1 MNKITLGVLLALSFS
16 GYAAT
21 EQVTST
27 LIDSFKIESNFHF
40 PRGTNTLNVH
50 QNVTVYSFSAKS
62 IAAIKKTL
70 AEIEQKGFST
80 ATASLSGLEENQNS
94 TIMVFRANKEGQ
106 PLSPSVLSEALQ
118 KNVSIESK
126 SGLEG
131 IMPERLYTQ
140 IDNVSLSVVNIALG
154 KFDDGRI
161 VLTQFINANN
171 NGKEIATHN
180 KLGLPEKGAILN
192 IIRVRPDAYMIVLTT
207 I

>member
-21 EQVTST
+21 EQVTSK

-40 PRGTNTLNVH
+40 PGGTNTLNVH
-50 QNVTVYSFSAKS
+50 QNVTVYSFNAKS

-94 TIMVFRANKEGQ
+94 TIMVFRANKKGQ
-106 PLSPSVLSEALQ
+106 SLSPLVLSEALQ
-118 KNVSIESK
+118 KTVSSESK

-140 IDNVSLSVVNIALG
+140 IDNVSLSVVNTALG
-154 KFDDGRI
+154 KFYDGRI
-161 VLTQFINANN
+161 VLTQFISANN
-171 NGKEIATHN
+171 DGKEIATHN
-180 KLGLPEKGAILN
+180 KLRLPEKGAILN
-192 IIRVRPDAYMIVLTT
+192 IIKIKPENYILVLTT